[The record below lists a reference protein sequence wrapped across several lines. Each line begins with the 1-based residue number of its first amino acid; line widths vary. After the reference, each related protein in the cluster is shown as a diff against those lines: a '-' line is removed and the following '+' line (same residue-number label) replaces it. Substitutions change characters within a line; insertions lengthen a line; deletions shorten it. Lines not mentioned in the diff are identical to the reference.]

1 LSAPRRAC
9 EDDVDALLAL
19 WAVGRTAYA
28 VTTDTPE
35 AVRLVLERSP
45 VFVVDGAEGL
55 DGAVIA
61 GWDGWRGNLYRL
73 AVRPSARRR
82 GLATALV
89 RAAEAWLI
97 EQGAR
102 RISLFVAFD
111 NDEAR
116 AFWGT
121 VGYAADEIIGRMV
134 RDLPSGT

>member
-1 LSAPRRAC
+1 MSAPRRAT

-19 WAVGRTAYA
+19 WAVGRTKYA
-28 VTTDTPE
+28 VTSDTPE
-35 AVRLVLERSP
+35 AVRLVLGRSP
-45 VFVVDGAEGL
+45 VFVVDGDDGL
-55 DGAVIA
+55 NGAVIA

-73 AVRPSARRR
+73 AVRPSARRA
-82 GLATALV
+82 GLGTALV
-89 RAAEAWLI
+89 ETAEAWLI

-116 AFWGT
+116 AFWAT

-134 RDLPSGT
+134 RDL

>member
-1 LSAPRRAC
+1 MSAPRRAST
-9 EDDVDALLAL
+9 DDVDALLAL
-19 WAVGRTAYA
+19 WATGRTAYA

-35 AVRLVLERSP
+35 AVRLVLGRSP
-45 VFVVDGAEGL
+45 VFVIGGPEGL

-82 GLATALV
+82 GLGTALV
-89 RAAEAWLI
+89 QAAEAWLI

-116 AFWGT
+116 AFWRT
-121 VGYAADEIIGRMV
+121 VGYEADAIIGRMV
-134 RDLPSGT
+134 RDL

>member
-1 LSAPRRAC
+1 MTAPRRATA
-9 EDDVDALLAL
+9 DDVDALLAL

-28 VTTDTPE
+28 VTHDTPE
-35 AVRLVLERSP
+35 AVRLVLGRSP

-82 GLATALV
+82 GLGTALV
-89 RAAEAWLI
+89 QAAEAWLI
-97 EQGAR
+97 DQGAR

-111 NDEAR
+111 NEEAR
-116 AFWGT
+116 GFWRT
-121 VGYAADEIIGRMV
+121 VGYEADTIIGRMV
-134 RDLPSGT
+134 RDL